1 MDLAMQHSLL
11 ERQIAIA
18 FEGAIRCDR
27 LDIAEHLLDALEL
40 LDPEPGPGAPLARAC
55 LSFADGIPCLDRP
68 LPGSGATAVNSR
80 SESLQ
85 PSADE

>member
-1 MDLAMQHSLL
+1 MDLAMKHSLL
-11 ERQIAIA
+11 QRQIAIA

-55 LSFADGIPCLDRP
+55 LFFADRIPCLDQP
-68 LPGSGATAVNSR
+68 PSGAGRAGR
-80 SESLQ
+80 YRRKL
-85 PSADE
+85 PL

>member
-1 MDLAMQHSLL
+1 MDLAMKNSLL

-55 LSFADGIPCLDRP
+55 LSFANGIPCLDQ
-68 LPGSGATAVNSR
+68 
-80 SESLQ
+80 Q
-85 PSADE
+85 PSRAGRAGRYRRKLPL